1 MDLRII
7 ADLRERNNELFKE
20 LENNGIVIEYAAIP
34 VGDYILSDR
43 LCIERKTIN
52 DFQSSIIN
60 GRLFEQIGSLKN
72 TYELPLIILEGGIEE
87 FYMSKESINGAIC
100 SIFLRERMQIIRSSG
115 PIETAQII
123 STLTRQE
130 QIIELRMPSIKG
142 GRRAY
147 TKKQAMEYVIG
158 NIPGIGPK
166 LSIALLTHFKN
177 IKNIANANLDEL
189 IKIDKIGRKKAEYI
203 KSVLNDYYE

>member
-72 TYELPLIILEGGIEE
+72 TYELPLIILEGSIEE

>member
-1 MDLRII
+1 MDLRVI
-7 ADLRERNNELFKE
+7 ADLRERNDELFKA
-20 LENNGIVIEYAAIP
+20 LEDNGIFIEHATIP

-52 DFQSSIIN
+52 DFQSSIID
-60 GRLFEQIGSLKN
+60 GRLFEQIDSLKN
-72 TYELPLIILEGGIEE
+72 TYELPLIILEGSIEE
-87 FYMSKESINGAIC
+87 VYMSKESINGAIC

-123 STLTRQE
+123 STLARQE

-147 TKKQAMEYVIG
+147 TKKQAMEYIIG

-166 LSIALLTHFKN
+166 LAVALLTHFKN
-177 IKNIANANLDEL
+177 IKNITNANLDEL
-189 IKIDKIGRKKAEYI
+189 VKIDKIGRKKAEQI